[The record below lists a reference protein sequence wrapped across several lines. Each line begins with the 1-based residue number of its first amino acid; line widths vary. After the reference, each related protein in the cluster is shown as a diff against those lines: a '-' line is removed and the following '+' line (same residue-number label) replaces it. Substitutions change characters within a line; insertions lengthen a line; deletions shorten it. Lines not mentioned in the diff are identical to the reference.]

1 MILRNKLKISIA
13 PTLSLTK
20 ALLRLVK
27 SNKESGQ
34 DINDSVTD
42 FIKGLALGPFAILSG
57 LDPRSQKNG
66 KSKGLIS
73 GGIVGMVSFFITY
86 FSL

>member
-1 MILRNKLKISIA
+1 MAVLSFVGLAILWVVGFLIIGSIFN
-13 PTLSLTK
+13 TY
-20 ALLRLVK
+20 RVK
-27 SNKESGQ
+27 NGQ
-34 DINDSVTD
+34 DINDPVTD
-42 FIKGLALGPFAILSG
+42 FVKGLALGPFAILSG